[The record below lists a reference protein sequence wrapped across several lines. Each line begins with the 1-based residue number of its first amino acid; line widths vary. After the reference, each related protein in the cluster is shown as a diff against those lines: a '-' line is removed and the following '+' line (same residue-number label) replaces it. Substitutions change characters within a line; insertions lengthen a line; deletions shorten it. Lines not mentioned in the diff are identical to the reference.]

1 MDVDQI
7 SGPPP
12 QRVTS
17 DSAYDQIRNAIL
29 DGTLE
34 PGAQLVESAVAQ
46 WCGVSRTPVRE
57 ALKRLEHDGLV
68 GRGERGLIV
77 KERTPD
83 EIMDL
88 YHVRIVLEESAARFA
103 AERHRPFDLVRLERA
118 MRACEEVD
126 ETDGAALATA
136 NREFHMALWEA
147 AHNEPLRDL
156 LDRLNLHLG
165 RFPATTLS
173 YPGRWEEALGE
184 HSAVVDAI
192 RGRDV
197 DEAGAVARGHFTAAR
212 DIRLALF
219 MES

>member
-1 MDVDQI
+1 MEVDQG
-7 SGPPP
+7 SGIP

-29 DGTLE
+29 DGSLE
-34 PGAQLVESAVAQ
+34 PGTQLVESTVAQ

-88 YHVRIVLEESAARFA
+88 YHVRIVLEESVARFA
-103 AERHRPFDLVRLERA
+103 AERHLPFDLVRLERA
-118 MRACEEVD
+118 MRACEELASP
-126 ETDGAALATA
+126 DGAARASA
-136 NREFHMALWEA
+136 NRDFHRVIWEA
-147 AHNEPLRDL
+147 AHNEPLKDL
-156 LDRLNLHLG
+156 LERLNLHLG

-173 YPGRWEEALGE
+173 YPGRWTKALDE
-184 HSAVVDAI
+184 HAAVVEAI
-192 RGRDV
+192 RNRDA
-197 DEAGAVARGHFTAAR
+197 DEAGEISRRHITTAR
-212 DIRLALF
+212 DIRLELF